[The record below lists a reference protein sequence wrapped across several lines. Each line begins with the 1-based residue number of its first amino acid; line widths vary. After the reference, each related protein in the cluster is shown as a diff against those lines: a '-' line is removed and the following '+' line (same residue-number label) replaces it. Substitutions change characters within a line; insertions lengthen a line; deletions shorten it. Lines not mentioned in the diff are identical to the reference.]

1 MLKVTVLLKECRDIQ
16 IRCGSSTKD
25 IVNDTTAIVPFE
37 MTTDSDAEKVIS
49 ERLVSLFIFL
59 PEHDS
64 QKLRIFFLAWWF
76 EFQIFVFLDL
86 CKRN

>member
-64 QKLRIFFLAWWF
+64 QKLRFFFWHGGLNF
-76 EFQIFVFLDL
+76 RFFFFTTL
-86 CKRN
+86 